1 MTDSHA
7 DTTINKRSAI
17 SWSIYDWAN
26 SSFPAVITTFVFAT
40 YFTQGIAPDVE
51 TGTALWGNAM
61 AISGLLIAVL
71 APAIG
76 AISDK
81 AGPRKPFLA
90 ALTALCCVAT
100 AFLWFA
106 EPDPSFITMALA
118 CVVVATI
125 GFEFSTVFY
134 NAMLADVAP
143 RRLWGRVSG
152 WGWGLGYAGG
162 LACLVF
168 CLLAFIQ
175 TDTPLFGVSKDN
187 AEHVRA
193 TVLVVAVWYAV
204 FCLPLFLFTPD
215 RPSSGLS
222 LGQSV
227 RAGIATLIET
237 LKKIRDYKQAFRF
250 LIARMIYT
258 DGLNTLF
265 AFGGIYAAGTF
276 GMDVAEVI
284 QFGIALNITAGLGA
298 AGFAILDDRIGA
310 KPVITISLVCLIALT
325 AAALMVDDKQAF
337 FIIGLGIGI
346 FLGPVQASSR
356 TMMARL
362 APAELRTEF
371 FGLYAFSGKATA
383 FIGPLLLGWVTLM
396 FDSQRAGMA
405 TILIFLIAGLVLLQ
419 WVKKV

>member
-1 MTDSHA
+1 
-7 DTTINKRSAI
+7 
-17 SWSIYDWAN
+17 
-26 SSFPAVITTFVFAT
+26 
-40 YFTQGIAPDVE
+40 
-51 TGTALWGNAM
+51 
-61 AISGLLIAVL
+61 
-71 APAIG
+71 
-76 AISDK
+76 
-81 AGPRKPFLA
+81 
-90 ALTALCCVAT
+90 
-100 AFLWFA
+100 
-106 EPDPSFITMALA
+106 
-118 CVVVATI
+118 
-125 GFEFSTVFY
+125 
-134 NAMLADVAP
+134 MLADIAP
-143 RRLWGRVSG
+143 RRMWGRISG

-162 LACLVF
+162 LVCLIF

-175 TDTPLFGVSKDN
+175 TDNPLFGVSKDN

-193 TVLVVAVWYAV
+193 TVLVVAVWCAV

-222 LGQSV
+222 LRQSV
-227 RAGIATLIET
+227 RQGIATLVAT

-284 QFGIALNITAGLGA
+284 QFGIALNVTAGLGA
-298 AGFAILDDRIGA
+298 AAFAILDDRIGA
-310 KPVITISLVCLIALT
+310 KPVIAIALVCLIALS
-325 AAALMVDDKQAF
+325 AAALMVEDKQTF
-337 FIIGLGIGI
+337 FLVGLGIGA

-371 FGLYAFSGKATA
+371 FGLYVFSGKATA
-383 FIGPLLLGWVTLM
+383 FIGPLVLGWVTLA

-405 TILIFLIAGLVLLQ
+405 TIIVFLVVGLLLLQ
-419 WVKKV
+419 RVRKV